1 MESGRG
7 TSGKVGVA
15 VFALGIV
22 TSLSFAAAAADRQ
35 YCRHLEAE
43 LASAPASRSAGTMLA
58 RYEQAIEDQT
68 AELSRAHN
76 IARRSGCAGLFGN
89 LRDDPSGRCD
99 PIGKTIDRMERNMS
113 MLERRR
119 DALAARSEAPSRQE
133 ILAAIDA
140 NGCHEPQTAE
150 RALPGPIDEASD
162 GREIY
167 ARINPGIIIRRS
179 GPPQEGDEPAADL
192 PEGGSIDPSG
202 TYRTMCVRTCDGF
215 YFPISFATSPANFA
229 RDEQTCQAQCP
240 GTKVELYYHVPDQES
255 EDMVSLAGVPY
266 KNLSTAFLYRKANA
280 PRLPGCTCEQAARS
294 SIIAA
299 TPSNDAAPEEKAPTF
314 HAPRRAEDGDAGKP
328 KSGNP
333 SAEAAAAGPTP
344 ATDRDRKVRV
354 VGPTFL
360 PDPSKAIDLQA
371 PARKKAP

>member
-15 VFALGIV
+15 AFALGIV

-119 DALAARSEAPSRQE
+119 DALAARS
-133 ILAAIDA
+133 
-140 NGCHEPQTAE
+140 
-150 RALPGPIDEASD
+150 
-162 GREIY
+162 
-167 ARINPGIIIRRS
+167 
-179 GPPQEGDEPAADL
+179 
-192 PEGGSIDPSG
+192 
-202 TYRTMCVRTCDGF
+202 
-215 YFPISFATSPANFA
+215 
-229 RDEQTCQAQCP
+229 
-240 GTKVELYYHVPDQES
+240 
-255 EDMVSLAGVPY
+255 
-266 KNLSTAFLYRKANA
+266 
-280 PRLPGCTCEQAARS
+280 
-294 SIIAA
+294 
-299 TPSNDAAPEEKAPTF
+299 
-314 HAPRRAEDGDAGKP
+314 
-328 KSGNP
+328 
-333 SAEAAAAGPTP
+333 
-344 ATDRDRKVRV
+344 
-354 VGPTFL
+354 
-360 PDPSKAIDLQA
+360 
-371 PARKKAP
+371 